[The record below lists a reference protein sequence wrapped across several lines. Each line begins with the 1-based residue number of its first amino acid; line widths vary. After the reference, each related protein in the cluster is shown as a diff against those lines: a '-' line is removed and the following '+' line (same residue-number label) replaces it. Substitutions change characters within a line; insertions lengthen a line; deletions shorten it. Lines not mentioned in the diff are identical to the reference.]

1 MTIVNLMNVLTPI
14 LQGDAISAIS
24 NGLQIYQDQ
33 ISKNNLDNCLS
44 ILETKINHTIF
55 NGDLPVLESS
65 EHNLML
71 SVLVEMQ
78 STYTIEKQ
86 ECIANLITNM
96 LYEKKNGTFDLY
108 TYQVVFDQLKQMF
121 DPEISLLLAIYSNK
135 DSLWINKNNNTLLSV
150 KKIRGLEEYS
160 EYRIQ
165 KLENLAFLK
174 SSTGFGSL
182 DDNRESNH
190 GEYVYNK
197 QYFNTFYNKVCTL
210 LYNE

>member
-55 NGDLPVLESS
+55 NGDLPVLEST

-121 DPEISLLLAIYSNK
+121 DPEISLLLAIYSK
-135 DSLWINKNNNTLLSV
+135 KTLYGL
-150 KKIRGLEEYS
+150 IRIIIHCYP
-160 EYRIQ
+160 
-165 KLENLAFLK
+165 
-174 SSTGFGSL
+174 
-182 DDNRESNH
+182 
-190 GEYVYNK
+190 
-197 QYFNTFYNKVCTL
+197 
-210 LYNE
+210 